1 MAENK
6 TQATDADVVEFLER
20 VGDDR
25 RREDSFAILEMM
37 SGVTGEKATMW
48 GPSII
53 GFGDIHLKYDSGRE
67 LDWFKV
73 GFSPRKANISLYLPT
88 TFEGRDRL
96 LGELGKHTT
105 GKSCA
110 YIKRLEEVDRDAL
123 ILPPILPPIFGL
135 FFRPVFST

>member
-6 TQATDADVVEFLER
+6 TQPTDADVFEFL
-20 VGDDR
+20 GDFEDDDK
-25 RREDSFAILEMM
+25 REDSFAILEIM
-37 SGVTGEKATMW
+37 SAATGEEAKMW

-88 TFEGRDRL
+88 EFDERDRL
-96 LGELGKHTT
+96 LADLGKHTT
-105 GKSCA
+105 GKSCV
-110 YIKRLEEVDRDAL
+110 YIKRLEDVDRRAL
-123 ILPPILPPIFGL
+123 VNLIQSA
-135 FFRPVFST
+135 VNSFS